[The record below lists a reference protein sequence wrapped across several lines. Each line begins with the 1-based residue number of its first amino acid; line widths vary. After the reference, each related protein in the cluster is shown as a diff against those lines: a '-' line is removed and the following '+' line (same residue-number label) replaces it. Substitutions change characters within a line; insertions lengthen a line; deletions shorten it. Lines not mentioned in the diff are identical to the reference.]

1 MRNQLAWLASFTFAR
16 LPITCEVEGAL
27 IHPLPEALVVA
38 TARASS
44 FQTTRWRGDYRASG
58 PKVVPTYLLL

>member
-1 MRNQLAWLASFTFAR
+1 MRNQLAWLAGFTFAR

-44 FQTTRWRGDYRASG
+44 FQTTRWRGDNLR
-58 PKVVPTYLLL
+58 VQRR